1 MNVLYFHMPWSVFFN
16 MYSKWNLVVCTVDF
30 GQSHVKEAFLWESIW
45 VSQQERREIHVCTR
59 KSAYVSVPNWQAIAT
74 DDQQE
79 TILIYLDKSKWLSF
93 SSQAF
98 CKRLKSF
105 QHCISFI
112 LCIFCSHIQ
121 GRSMIFQTSCL
132 SIWTGRFAN
141 SHPLLLLP
149 TYVSIVAWF
158 SVFFPSSTS
167 IESSRTWCFHNFP
180 V

>member
-79 TILIYLDKSKWLSF
+79 TIFIYLDKSKWLSF

-105 QHCISFI
+105 SIASLSF
-112 LCIFCSHIQ
+112 F
-121 GRSMIFQTSCL
+121 
-132 SIWTGRFAN
+132 
-141 SHPLLLLP
+141 
-149 TYVSIVAWF
+149 
-158 SVFFPSSTS
+158 VFFALTFKVAAWYFRRHVYLFEQEGLL
-167 IESSRTWCFHNFP
+167 IVTHYFCCQHTFP
-180 V
+180 